1 VQRRRIG
8 KTEAVD
14 ETQIDW
20 AQATVD
26 DGQLTAPL
34 AGEPTKKWAE
44 RVESVLERLHPG
56 GSAWGAIKVTKKKVT
71 VDGVTA
77 GAEADL
83 RHLLESA
90 VLQAN
95 ADLATPPDEGG
106 EDERSDEDQQ
116 MTDAFRA
123 FAPDETREGGSAE
136 SEAAGES
143 RAR

>member
-1 VQRRRIG
+1 
-8 KTEAVD
+8 VD

-26 DGQLTAPL
+26 GGQLTAPIT
-34 AGEPTKKWAE
+34 GEPTKKWAE

-56 GSAWGAIKVTKKKVT
+56 GSAWGVIKVTKKKVT
-71 VDGVTA
+71 VEDVTA

-90 VLQAN
+90 LLQAN
-95 ADLATPPDEGG
+95 ADFAEPEEDG

-123 FAPDETREGGSAE
+123 FAPAETREGASAE
-136 SEAAGES
+136 SEASGES
-143 RAR
+143 RAG